1 MNKHKKISIS
11 WRRSLG
17 EVFISGMLDVA
28 RQEFYE
34 KALAAVKSEDSA
46 AFVVILGLGS
56 VLPMLKAAKFSGML
70 LETSQKL
77 AELAQQLLIGNKAQ
91 EGFKVSVVKAFDDE
105 DSLQEVLQSHLPK
118 NCKTIVVLTERMAHD
133 LLSNGIVP
141 CCITSHKALKKLR
154 PSSKILHLPQTVE
167 LLVSPGEIR
176 SERLKDF
183 DIRPFNA
190 LRHTSSNDKA
200 DFWWW
205 PVRGLAQISFP
216 LQEISSYLLFIQLL
230 KPVLLNVSFID
241 VALFSLELL
250 RYG

>member
-1 MNKHKKISIS
+1 MTSLVKMLDNEQTQENIHQLAQVFG
-11 WRRSLG
+11 RS
-17 EVFISGMLDVA
+17 FHSGMLDVA

-34 KALAAVKSEDSA
+34 KALTAVKSEDST

-56 VLPMLKAAKFSGML
+56 VLPMLKAAKFSGIL

-77 AELAQQLLIGNKAQ
+77 ADLAQQLLIGNKAQ

-118 NCKTIVVLTERMAHD
+118 HCKTIVVLTERMAHD

-141 CCITSHKALKKLR
+141 CCITCHKALKKLR
-154 PSSKILHLPQTVE
+154 PSSKIRHLPQTVE

-183 DIRPFNA
+183 DLRPFNA
-190 LRHTSSNDKA
+190 LRHTSSNAKA

-205 PVRGLAQISFP
+205 PVRGLAQISFR
-216 LQEISSYLLFIQLL
+216 LQNFIISYLFIQLIN
-230 KPVLLNVSFID
+230 PVWENDGL
-241 VALFSLELL
+241 
-250 RYG
+250 